1 MAQGAGVVSNLKEAA
16 PLPSAP
22 AKPAQLVRQANHR
35 RGSWVLAMRTQSE
48 DQSPPSDER
57 PKCVYVLRAALLVLV
72 IALAIFAAILYRDVM
87 LPLMRNEA
95 RVELCSFRICG
106 PSLAEAHIQMPLG
119 ANSSTEELRG
129 DWAARGFEACAR
141 SVEALAVRSGS
152 IAAEVDVLAY
162 NPTSLSLLSTMARAD
177 IVLESEVGSFGSR
190 ANVSAAIAAGALM
203 SCAVPRPFV
212 LPPLSWRTVTLHCR
226 IPTSSRV
233 AAELSAFASTGT
245 VRAGVVARG
254 ALLPAALPWLPALGV
269 PPAEV
274 EQRTVQRAGSPHQQ
288 GAFPP
293 GLSEPCPAHCHG
305 QPAGGV
311 AGGGKALLCESSG
324 CAACEECA
332 LVEEE
337 AAAEEE
343 ESGGEE
349 CRCDRSHPQCGRDG
363 WRNISARTAVVSAG
377 SRLISAGPP
386 APGATRG
393 STRTRTPGAA
403 PSPPAAPT
411 RASES
416 ASTRRPP
423 RPHRR
428 RRPDSR

>member
-1 MAQGAGVVSNLKEAA
+1 
-16 PLPSAP
+16 
-22 AKPAQLVRQANHR
+22 
-35 RGSWVLAMRTQSE
+35 MRTQSE

-311 AGGGKALLCESSG
+311 AGGGNALLCESSG

-343 ESGGEE
+343 ESGGE

-363 WRNISARTAVVSAG
+363 WRG
-377 SRLISAGPP
+377 SQP
-386 APGATRG
+386 APPSSRRG
-393 STRTRTPGAA
+393 LG
-403 PSPPAAPT
+403 
-411 RASES
+411 
-416 ASTRRPP
+416 
-423 RPHRR
+423 
-428 RRPDSR
+428 

>member
-203 SCAVPRPFV
+203 SCAVPLPFV

-363 WRNISARTAVVSAG
+363 WRG
-377 SRLISAGPP
+377 SQP
-386 APGATRG
+386 APPSSRRG
-393 STRTRTPGAA
+393 LG
-403 PSPPAAPT
+403 
-411 RASES
+411 
-416 ASTRRPP
+416 
-423 RPHRR
+423 
-428 RRPDSR
+428 